1 MTAPERKP
9 PRNSKSDLYEAA
21 LAAVKDREDAALSR
35 PRGRSK
41 SRFPWVAVLLPL
53 ILAAGALL
61 LLRPV
66 WLVGPTNPS
75 HESPAV
81 AAASLRLTLLRERQ
95 HVLDYLRSNGRLP
108 RTLAE
113 AGVTASDIRY
123 EAQGDNAFRL
133 SANAG
138 DSLIV
143 LSSSD
148 SMRVFLGESLRAIRN
163 RGRP

>member
-1 MTAPERKP
+1 MTAPERKL

-21 LAAVKDREDAALSR
+21 LAAVKDREEAAFSR
-35 PRGRSK
+35 PRRRAQ
-41 SRFPWVAVLLPL
+41 SRFPWFAVMLPL

-66 WLVGPTNPS
+66 WLIGPTTPDQ
-75 HESPAV
+75 ETPAI

-95 HVLDYLRSNGRLP
+95 HVLDYQKANGRLP

-113 AGVTASDIRY
+113 AGITSQDIRY
-123 EAQGDNAFRL
+123 ETQGDNAFRL

-148 SMRVFLGESLRAIRN
+148 SMRAFLGETLRAIRN
-163 RGRP
+163 RGRQ